1 MPIPLAAVITEGIT
15 FLVVLFVVI
24 SLYIRYFN
32 RRKPAALTLAV
43 AFNFW
48 DLGALCLFTGKL
60 IYYILEQQAGGEI
73 APNQINFS
81 HLGINLGYGFS
92 AISNVFLMVFVA
104 QIFSQTPLFR
114 QTKMTIPIIA
124 GAFNGITVGLV
135 IEAIRRTWPVPSYNI
150 GPTVYHLILTFIAF
164 GSVGIFSIRPL
175 RNATFRWEK
184 AGFSFIIISSIFG
197 ILIYLSFAID
207 VILPAV
213 STTFEAGFTPF
224 YYLGYVFGVL
234 MCTFAYFGYVMPK
247 FIRDLFREKKSY
259 HDY

>member
-1 MPIPLAAVITEGIT
+1 MPIPLAAVVTEGIA

-24 SLYIRYFN
+24 SLYIRYSN

-60 IYYILEQQAGGEI
+60 LTYILEQRAGGELG
-73 APNQINFS
+73 PDQINFS

-92 AISNVFLMVFVA
+92 ALSNVFLMVFVA
-104 QIFSQTPLFR
+104 QIFSQTPFFR
-114 QTKMTIPIIA
+114 RTKMTLPIIA
-124 GAFNGITVGLV
+124 GAFNGITIGLV

-184 AGFSFIIISSIFG
+184 AGFIFIIVSSIFG

-207 VILPAV
+207 VILPQASV
-213 STTFEAGFTPF
+213 VFEGGYTPF
-224 YYLGYVFGVL
+224 YYLGYVFAIF
-234 MCTFAYFGYVMPK
+234 MCAFAYFGYVMPK
-247 FIRDLFREKKSY
+247 FIRDIFREQQSY
-259 HDY
+259 HN